1 MLRLVYPVA
10 PHIFRTAGPACVSGP
25 CPEGKMCCG
34 RTTEVRTQYA
44 ALKGEK
50 AE

>member
-1 MLRLVYPVA
+1 
-10 PHIFRTAGPACVSGP
+10 VSGP

-34 RTTEVRTQYA
+34 RTAEDSAQYA